1 MGFLSKKI
9 LKLEQKEQISS
20 SPPLP
25 ALTEK
30 QQVELNNNIKIL
42 QNQLISET
50 KEVLLEVVRKEIKE
64 QHTVLVQS
72 IKELIQQS
80 LSSTK

>member
-64 QHTVLVQS
+64 QHTVLLQS
-72 IKELIQQS
+72 IKELIQQF

>member
-64 QHTVLVQS
+64 QHTVLLQS